1 MAIKLHF
8 RDVVRMVALS
18 RSNGFSRQL
27 VTLMESVG
35 EVGMFGARVLRDALR
50 RPFEVQE
57 IGRQILEIGVRTVPL
72 IIPCGIALGIVMSL
86 HTRASMARFGAASMI
101 PAALTIATF
110 RELGPMVAG
119 LLVAGR
125 VGAGIGSE
133 LAGMRVTEQID
144 ALESLAID
152 SFKYL
157 VVTRVTACVLALP
170 ILTILMDFSG
180 MTGGLFSETAV
191 SHISPTLY
199 IHRGFAAM
207 EWSDYI
213 PTTLKTAVFGFIIG
227 ALSCF
232 LGYTARQGAT
242 GVGHA
247 ATSSVVMSSLLLILV
262 NIILVKLTFFWFA

>member
-1 MAIKLHF
+1 VARIHF
-8 RDVVRMVALS
+8 KTFGS
-18 RSNGFSRQL
+18 PI
-27 VTLMESVG
+27 VTFLESAG
-35 EVGMFGARVLRDALR
+35 EFGLFGARAIRDAFR

-57 IGRQILEIGVRTVPL
+57 IGRQIIEIGSRSVPL

-86 HTRASMARFGAASMI
+86 HTRSSMARFGASSLI

-110 RELGPMVAG
+110 RELGPMVTG

-144 ALESLAID
+144 ALESLAVD

-157 VVTRVTACVLALP
+157 VTTRVIACVLALP
-170 ILTILMDFSG
+170 VLTILMDFSG
-180 MTGGLFSETAV
+180 LTGGLFSEASI
-191 SHISPTLY
+191 SHISARLY
-199 IHRGFAAM
+199 LHRGFAALG
-207 EWSDYI
+207 WSDYI

-227 ALSCF
+227 AISCF
-232 LGYTARQGAT
+232 LGYTAKQGAL

-247 ATSSVVMSSLLLILV
+247 ATRSVVFSSLLLILV
-262 NIILVKLTFFWFA
+262 NIILVKLTFFLFS

>member
-1 MAIKLHF
+1 M
-8 RDVVRMVALS
+8 VRIQFKTFGRRITAFL
-18 RSNGFSRQL
+18 
-27 VTLMESVG
+27 ESAG
-35 EVGMFGARVLRDALR
+35 EFGLFGAQVIRDALR

-57 IGRQILEIGVRTVPL
+57 IGRQIVEIGTRSVPL

-86 HTRASMARFGAASMI
+86 HTRASMARFGASSLI

-110 RELGPMVAG
+110 RELGPMVTG

-157 VVTRVTACVLALP
+157 IVTRVTACIVALP

-180 MTGGLFSETAV
+180 LTGGLFSEAAV
-191 SHISPTLY
+191 SHISARLY
-199 IHRGFAAM
+199 IHRGFAALR
-207 EWSDYI
+207 WSDYI
-213 PTTLKTAVFGFIIG
+213 PTTLKTMVFGFIIG
-227 ALSCF
+227 AVSCF
-232 LGYTARQGAT
+232 LGYTAKQGAL

-247 ATSSVVMSSLLLILV
+247 ATRSVVFSSLLLILV
-262 NIILVKLTFFWFA
+262 NIILVKLTFFWFS

>member
-1 MAIKLHF
+1 MARLLKTLGRRF
-8 RDVVRMVALS
+8 VTFLEAA
-18 RSNGFSRQL
+18 GEFSL
-27 VTLMESVG
+27 
-35 EVGMFGARVLRDALR
+35 FGGRAIRDAFR
-50 RPFEVQE
+50 RPFEIQE
-57 IGRQILEIGVRTVPL
+57 IGHQIVEIGSRSVPL
-72 IIPCGIALGIVMSL
+72 IIPCGMALGIVMSL
-86 HTRASMARFGAASMI
+86 HTRASLARFGASSMI

-110 RELGPMVAG
+110 RELGPMVTG

-157 VVTRVTACVLALP
+157 VITRVTACVLALP

-180 MTGGLFSETAV
+180 LTGGLFSEATV
-191 SHISPTLY
+191 SHISARLY
-199 IHRGFAAM
+199 VHRGFAAM
-207 EWSDYI
+207 RWSDYI

-227 ALSCF
+227 AVSSF
-232 LGYTARQGAT
+232 LGYTAKRGAT

-247 ATSSVVMSSLLLILV
+247 ATQSVVLSSLLLILV
-262 NIILVKLTFFWFA
+262 NIILVKLTFFWFS

>member
-1 MAIKLHF
+1 MAAIHF
-8 RDVVRMVALS
+8 KAFGRRFVTFLETAGEFGLFAGRVV
-18 RSNGFSRQL
+18 
-27 VTLMESVG
+27 
-35 EVGMFGARVLRDALR
+35 RDALR
-50 RPFEVQE
+50 RPFEIRE
-57 IGRQILEIGVRTVPL
+57 IGRQIREIGTRSVPL
-72 IIPCGIALGIVMSL
+72 IVPCGIALGIVMSL
-86 HTRASMARFGAASMI
+86 HTRASLVRFGASSLI

-110 RELGPMVAG
+110 RELGPMVTG

-157 VVTRVTACVLALP
+157 VITRVTACLLALP

-180 MTGGLFSETAV
+180 LAGGLLSEATI
-191 SHISPTLY
+191 SHISATLY

-207 EWSDYI
+207 RWSDYI

-227 ALSCF
+227 AVSCF
-232 LGYTARQGAT
+232 LGYRAKQGAT

-247 ATSSVVMSSLLLILV
+247 ATQSVVLSSLLLILV

>member
-1 MAIKLHF
+1 MLLEA
-8 RDVVRMVALS
+8 A
-18 RSNGFSRQL
+18 
-27 VTLMESVG
+27 G
-35 EVGMFGARVLRDALR
+35 ELGLFGARILRDALR
-50 RPFEVQE
+50 PPFEIQE
-57 IGRQILEIGVRTVPL
+57 IGRQIIEIGTRSVPL

-86 HTRASMARFGAASMI
+86 HTRASMARFGASSMI

-110 RELGPMVAG
+110 RELGPMVTG

-157 VVTRVTACVLALP
+157 VITRVTACVLALP

-180 MTGGLFSETAV
+180 LVGGLFSESAF
-191 SHISPTLY
+191 SHISTRLY

-207 EWSDYI
+207 GWSDYI
-213 PTTLKTAVFGFIIG
+213 PTTIKTTVFGFIIG
-227 ALSCF
+227 AVSCY
-232 LGYTARQGAT
+232 LGYAATQGAT
-242 GVGHA
+242 GVGRA
-247 ATSSVVMSSLLLILV
+247 ATRSVVLSSRLLILL
-262 NIILVKLTFFWFA
+262 NIILVKLTFFWFS

>member
-1 MAIKLHF
+1 MARIHF
-8 RDVVRMVALS
+8 K
-18 RSNGFSRQL
+18 
-27 VTLMESVG
+27 TVG
-35 EVGMFGARVLRDALR
+35 LRIITFLETAGDFGLFGARVVRDAFR

-57 IGRQILEIGVRTVPL
+57 IGRQIIEIGTRSVPL
-72 IIPCGIALGIVMSL
+72 IIPCGMALGIVLSL
-86 HTRASMARFGAASMI
+86 HTRASLVRFGASSLI
-101 PAALTIATF
+101 PAAMTIGTF
-110 RELGPMVAG
+110 RELGPMVTG

-157 VVTRVTACVLALP
+157 VITRVTACVLALP
-170 ILTILMDFSG
+170 ILTIVMDFSG
-180 MTGGLFSETAV
+180 LMGGLLSEVTI
-191 SHISPTLY
+191 SHISAMLY

-213 PTTLKTAVFGFIIG
+213 PTTLKTTVFGFIIG
-227 ALSCF
+227 AVSCF
-232 LGYTARQGAT
+232 LGYTASRGAT

-247 ATSSVVMSSLLLILV
+247 ATRSVVLSSLLLILV
-262 NIILVKLTFFWFA
+262 NIILVKLTFFWFS